1 MRYITLF
8 CTLLCTS
15 LGNSQITI
23 SGALKNAEG
32 TPIKGAQVWVVGSLN
47 SAITDAQGRYS
58 LEVQQWDVVQFPMS
72 WGKYFFVEKATPKQ
86 RIDLPADKAKLR
98 KDDIEGIVVRVDF
111 SLDGQPYA
119 KKDFLAYQAQG
130 QVYCYCLVIGTGK
143 APHLSTYLKGP
154 YHYLVDAYTQQGW
167 AVYSKYK
174 SDSDKKEYTLLLK
187 PDASTLKLK

>member
-1 MRYITLF
+1 MP
-8 CTLLCTS
+8 
-15 LGNSQITI
+15 
-23 SGALKNAEG
+23 K
-32 TPIKGAQVWVVGSLN
+32 
-47 SAITDAQGRYS
+47 GRYS

-130 QVYCYCLVIGTGK
+130 KFTATAL
-143 APHLSTYLKGP
+143 
-154 YHYLVDAYTQQGW
+154 
-167 AVYSKYK
+167 
-174 SDSDKKEYTLLLK
+174 
-187 PDASTLKLK
+187 

>member
-15 LGNSQITI
+15 LGNSQISL
-23 SGALKNAEG
+23 SGVLKNAEG

-47 SAITDAQGRYS
+47 SAITDVQGRYS

-72 WGKYFFVEKATPKQ
+72 WGKYFFVEKATSKQ
-86 RIDLPADKAKLR
+86 RIDLPADKDKLR

-130 QVYCYCLVIGTGK
+130 QVYCYRLVIGIGK
-143 APHLSTYLKGP
+143 EPNSGTCTYSKGP

-167 AVYSKYK
+167 TAHSKYM
-174 SDSDKKEYTLLLK
+174 SVSDKKEYTLLT
-187 PDASTLKLK
+187 PNS